1 MSSWNPRPA
10 AAPGDPP
17 RKGGRR
23 VTSRSPRGAAHPGN
37 GVIASFHGGR
47 PRNRGVKDTHR
58 PPFSAPSSRR
68 RPSETA
74 IRTASP
80 ALTLKSSQPGTTNRS
95 RLRDGVGRYE
105 PDRRGPD
112 PGRPDPGRPGP
123 ACAMR
128 AQRDA
133 VRLTSR
139 RASPARHNP
148 PELDSREPTWRNA
161 SPGDI
166 TETTPPGA
174 GLSGA
179 HRVGRGPRRP
189 SRRLPPEAGLRRTAQ
204 PTRPRTIGSAPPHG
218 LAARTALDRAAA
230 RRREAVAL
238 LREQH
243 HYSASDTAR
252 ALGVSRQRV
261 YQLAR

>member
-1 MSSWNPRPA
+1 MAAGRAAHLIAAESPDPVALSVRAAVPEVVMEPA
-10 AAPGDPP
+10 T
-17 RKGGRR
+17 RR
-23 VTSRSPRGAAHPGN
+23 RTRGPASKRWLALASRSPRGAAHPGN
-37 GVIASFHGGR
+37 GVIAPFHGGR

-74 IRTASP
+74 IRTALP

-112 PGRPDPGRPGP
+112 PGRPDPGRPDP

-166 TETTPPGA
+166 TKTTPPGA
-174 GLSGA
+174 G
-179 HRVGRGPRRP
+179 
-189 SRRLPPEAGLRRTAQ
+189 PP
-204 PTRPRTIGSAPPHG
+204 
-218 LAARTALDRAAA
+218 
-230 RRREAVAL
+230 
-238 LREQH
+238 
-243 HYSASDTAR
+243 
-252 ALGVSRQRV
+252 
-261 YQLAR
+261 

>member
-1 MSSWNPRPA
+1 MEWDEDRIHDG
-10 AAPGDPP
+10 PGVGTADSASARTRQARAGPGLRKSRSAQRDPGP
-17 RKGGRR
+17 GADAGPTGEGRARDGARR
-23 VTSRSPRGAAHPGN
+23 V
-37 GVIASFHGGR
+37 
-47 PRNRGVKDTHR
+47 
-58 PPFSAPSSRR
+58 
-68 RPSETA
+68 
-74 IRTASP
+74 
-80 ALTLKSSQPGTTNRS
+80 
-95 RLRDGVGRYE
+95 
-105 PDRRGPD
+105 
-112 PGRPDPGRPGP
+112 PGRSEPMRAGPGRPGP

-166 TETTPPGA
+166 TEMTPPGA
-174 GLSGA
+174 GLSGT

-189 SRRLPPEAGLRRTAQ
+189 SRRLPQRRGSDGRRSRHGRGRSDLPRRTAARARRAHRS
-204 PTRPRTIGSAPPHG
+204 RP
-218 LAARTALDRAAA
+218 

>member
-1 MSSWNPRPA
+1 MEWDGDRIHDGPEVGTADSASARIRLA
-10 AAPGDPP
+10 RAGPGAVRAEFQGD
-17 RKGGRR
+17 
-23 VTSRSPRGAAHPGN
+23 
-37 GVIASFHGGR
+37 
-47 PRNRGVKDTHR
+47 
-58 PPFSAPSSRR
+58 
-68 RPSETA
+68 
-74 IRTASP
+74 
-80 ALTLKSSQPGTTNRS
+80 RS
-95 RLRDGVGRYE
+95 RCGPNLRG
-105 PDRRGPD
+105 
-112 PGRPDPGRPGP
+112 PGP

-166 TETTPPGA
+166 TKTTPPGA

-189 SRRLPPEAGLRRTAQ
+189 SRRLPQGRGSDGRRSRHGRGRSD
-204 PTRPRTIGSAPPHG
+204 PPRRPAALPHG
-218 LAARTALDRAAA
+218 LAARTALDRAGA

>member
-1 MSSWNPRPA
+1 M
-10 AAPGDPP
+10 
-17 RKGGRR
+17 
-23 VTSRSPRGAAHPGN
+23 TSRSPRGAAHPGN
-37 GVIASFHGGR
+37 GVIAPFHGER

-58 PPFSAPSSRR
+58 PPFSAPSLRR

-80 ALTLKSSQPGTTNRS
+80 ALTLKSSRPGTTNRS
-95 RLRDGVGRYE
+95 RLRNGVGRYE
-105 PDRRGPD
+105 PDRRG
-112 PGRPDPGRPGP
+112 PDPGRPGP

-189 SRRLPPEAGLRRTAQ
+189 SRRLPQRR
-204 PTRPRTIGSAPPHG
+204 GSDGRRSRHGRGRSDPPAALPHG
-218 LAARTALDRAAA
+218 LAARTALDRAGA

>member
-1 MSSWNPRPA
+1 MEWDGDRIHDGPEVGTADSASARTRQTRA
-10 AAPGDPP
+10 GPGAVRAEFQGD
-17 RKGGRR
+17 
-23 VTSRSPRGAAHPGN
+23 
-37 GVIASFHGGR
+37 
-47 PRNRGVKDTHR
+47 
-58 PPFSAPSSRR
+58 
-68 RPSETA
+68 
-74 IRTASP
+74 
-80 ALTLKSSQPGTTNRS
+80 RS
-95 RLRDGVGRYE
+95 RCG
-105 PDRRGPD
+105 PNRRG
-112 PGRPDPGRPGP
+112 PGP

-189 SRRLPPEAGLRRTAQ
+189 SRRLPQRRGSDGRRSRHGRGRSDPPRRTAARARRAHRS
-204 PTRPRTIGSAPPHG
+204 RP
-218 LAARTALDRAAA
+218 